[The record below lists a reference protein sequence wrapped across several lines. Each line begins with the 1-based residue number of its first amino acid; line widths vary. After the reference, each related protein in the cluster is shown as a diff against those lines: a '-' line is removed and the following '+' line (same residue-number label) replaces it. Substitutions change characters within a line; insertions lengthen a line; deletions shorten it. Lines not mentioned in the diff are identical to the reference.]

1 MRDQTLALLLTIA
14 PICAF
19 AFAGLFLETLR
30 LVRLNR
36 RMNNERR

>member
-1 MRDQTLALLLTIA
+1 MSDQSIALLLTIA
-14 PICAF
+14 PLCAF

-36 RMNNERR
+36 RPNHER